1 MFCVQLLRLA
11 HLCHSPRT
19 LPVLTDPLKRRNNF
33 CRVDAQCFRLQRMIS
48 HMKRAQI
55 LSEVPI
61 CPNSVHREACRG
73 PVAQL
78 IAGAPMTPSRP
89 GRHPGR
95 QVGWQHSHVETE
107 SASLALLPSC
117 QRGYLVS
124 RVSWWWACACWSP
137 SQGVVEW
144 SGSLWQSHLAVQIRL
159 PAASLRLFS
168 QPPCHPGSPHMSCCK
183 QLRSAGFLHH
193 LVPHCNRSCYKTRP
207 LCHHYGV
214 LREVVLHL
222 QAVPPRFSYI
232 NII

>member
-137 SQGVVEW
+137 SQGVSSEADH
-144 SGSLWQSHLAVQIRL
+144 SDRAIWQFKFDFQL
-159 PAASLRLFS
+159 LRWD
-168 QPPCHPGSPHMSCCK
+168 C
-183 QLRSAGFLHH
+183 FLNHH
-193 LVPHCNRSCYKTRP
+193 VIQ
-207 LCHHYGV
+207 GV
-214 LREVVLHL
+214 LTCRVANSCGL
-222 QAVPPRFSYI
+222 QDFCIIWFLIATAVATRHAHYAITMEFCGKLSSTCKLCLRDSPI
-232 NII
+232 